1 MIRENLRRTKEIIRE
16 LYAFSNQF
24 EYLAN
29 NTYSTIVNESEKEL
43 LEEAIVSLTN
53 QLRILNKNIPYLIEG
68 VESGQPENFSAH
80 SSPTTDFSKITFTP
94 PNQNTEVSF
103 VISEEDKKEFLENI
117 ERSRFSIQ
125 ELKRKQVIKETMKD
139 IGKPSVY
146 AKISNYFFKNL
157 SNKLVLNGYFNNI
170 NRDLRKINSH
180 FVVGSYVSMIFF
192 TIFLFFLITIP
203 IFVLLLFFDI
213 GFVFPNILTPAA
225 EPIYMRFA
233 KYIWAVFIV
242 PLAAGFLVYAYPS
255 NEAKSLGG
263 KINQELPF
271 VTIQMSAIASSGV
284 EPVSIFQILLKS
296 REYKHTNIEIKKL
309 MNLINFH
316 GADIVS
322 ALRRISMSSSSS
334 KLKELLNGLAVT
346 ITSGGDLHQFLGKHA
361 ENMLFDYKLERERSN
376 KISETYMDIYIS
388 IAIAAPMILMMIFVM
403 IGGTG
408 MIGNVFNLSI
418 ESMNILMIIIIF
430 FVNVFFLIFLKLKQP
445 VM

>member
-29 NTYSTIVNESEKEL
+29 NTDNTIVNESEKEL

-68 VESGQPENFSAH
+68 ADRTDDSSGTL
-80 SSPTTDFSKITFTP
+80 SPTTDFSKITFTP

-157 SNKLVLNGYFNNI
+157 SNRLVLNGYFNNL

-203 IFVLLLFFDI
+203 IFVLLLFYDI
-213 GFVFPNILTPAA
+213 GFVFPNILTPAT
-225 EPIYMRFA
+225 EPIYIRFA